1 MRLAEGRALGGVRPQ
16 CAKLGISH
24 LGWAGQM
31 LYVHA
36 EKKLAWWHSLP
47 DPALTLPAAADLDSA
62 DALLDLG
69 DAIAAQF

>member
-1 MRLAEGRALGGVRPQ
+1 
-16 CAKLGISH
+16 
-24 LGWAGQM
+24 M

-36 EKKLAWWHSLP
+36 EKKLVVDLC
-47 DPALTLPAAADLDSA
+47 LTLPAAADLDSA